1 MNLTNAIINRKL
13 DSDPELKFLTNQI
26 QIGEIDISIEIP
38 TNLTIADKEEF
49 ENFKLN
55 YSFPKNDELRN
66 KDRLE
71 FEKALFPP
79 LFILKNKYRNYPK
92 IVCYLFNVYSLKGET
107 NLNIR
112 SITKYELMWAEYLV
126 ESRNSKRVNVKK
138 INSNGLEGAISED
151 YNFVYRSKSGDEKLT
166 RLRILNLEIRNYVL
180 AFYLLDDET
189 DIFSQES
196 LNELIEGIK
205 TNGNN
210 I

>member
-1 MNLTNAIINRKL
+1 MNLTKAIINRKL

-38 TNLTIADKEEF
+38 TNLTIAEKEEF

-79 LFILKNKYRNYPK
+79 LFILKNKDRNYPK